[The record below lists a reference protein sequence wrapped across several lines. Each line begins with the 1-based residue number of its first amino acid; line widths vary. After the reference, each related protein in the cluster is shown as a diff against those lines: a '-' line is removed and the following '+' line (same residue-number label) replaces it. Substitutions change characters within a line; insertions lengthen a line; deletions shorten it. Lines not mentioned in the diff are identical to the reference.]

1 MRSKS
6 VLGVVLAFGLAF
18 AVLSG
23 SGIGAAVFGASPGDA
38 DTTRTIEDVG
48 NDSSVDT
55 GDVES
60 GSSDGLSADVAG
72 DNEPTLV
79 GVALSGGQFAA
90 QLVGAVALLPV
101 TLIRLGFP
109 SYFAVP
115 VGLIAQIIAFIGLV
129 QFVRGTEY
137 I

>member
-6 VLGVVLAFGLAF
+6 ILGVVLAFGVAF
-18 AVLSG
+18 SLIAG
-23 SGIGAAVFGASPGDA
+23 SGIGAAVFGTSPSDAETARTLEDVSGQADVDA
-38 DTTRTIEDVG
+38 DSE
-48 NDSSVDT
+48 T
-55 GDVES
+55 G
-60 GSSDGLSADVAG
+60 GLSADVAG

-79 GVALSGGQFAA
+79 GVAISGGEFAA
-90 QLVGAVALLPV
+90 NLVGAVALLPI
-101 TLIRLGFP
+101 TLMRLGFP

-115 VGLIAQIIAFIGLV
+115 VGGVAQIIAFIGLI

>member
-6 VLGVVLAFGLAF
+6 MLGVVLAFGVAF
-18 AVLSG
+18 SLIAG
-23 SGIGAAVFGASPGDA
+23 SGIGAAVFGATPGDA
-38 DTTRTIEDVG
+38 ETARTLEDVSG
-48 NDSSVDT
+48 DATVDADSET
-55 GDVES
+55 G
-60 GSSDGLSADVAG
+60 GLSADVAG

-79 GVALSGGQFAA
+79 GVAISGGQFAA
-90 QLVGAVALLPV
+90 SLVGAVALLPV
-101 TLIRLGFP
+101 TLMRLGFP

-115 VGLIAQIIAFIGLV
+115 VGGVAQIIAFIGLI

>member
-6 VLGVVLAFGLAF
+6 ILGVVLAFGLAF
-18 AVLSG
+18 SLIAG
-23 SGIGAAVFGASPGDA
+23 SGIGAAVFGATPGDA
-38 DTTRTIEDVG
+38 ETARTLEDVSG
-48 NDSSVDT
+48 DATVDADSET
-55 GDVES
+55 G
-60 GSSDGLSADVAG
+60 GLSADVAG

-79 GVALSGGQFAA
+79 GVAISGGQFAA
-90 QLVGAVALLPV
+90 SLVGAVALLPV
-101 TLIRLGFP
+101 TLMRLGFP

-115 VGLIAQIIAFIGLV
+115 VGGVAQIIAFIGLI